1 MNVCSSVCFSLAVVT
16 YALDFWVA
24 FASLHS
30 TTYVA
35 SGDSSNIGSYKNASP
50 GGVSLMYN
58 LSEPAGSEDR
68 LWAAGSEIEP
78 TSLLF

>member
-1 MNVCSSVCFSLAVVT
+1 MNVCSSACFSLAVLM
-16 YALDFWVA
+16 YALDFPLA

-35 SGDSSNIGSYKNASP
+35 SGDSSNMGSYKNASP
-50 GGVSLMYN
+50 GGTSLMYS

-68 LWAAGSEIEP
+68 LVSSRIR
-78 TSLLF
+78 